1 MNEKMISLAL
11 VVISSALALY
21 FVIVGNFEMSV
32 LFLTLMFTFTNF
44 FRYRSFKQQG
54 MEKESKWMRNTAG
67 FFLLLT
73 LIVLCIVVTG

>member
-1 MNEKMISLAL
+1 MNEKIISLAL

-54 MEKESKWMRNTAG
+54 MEREAKWMRNTA
-67 FFLLLT
+67 FFFALLT
-73 LIVLCIVVTG
+73 LVVLYIVVTG